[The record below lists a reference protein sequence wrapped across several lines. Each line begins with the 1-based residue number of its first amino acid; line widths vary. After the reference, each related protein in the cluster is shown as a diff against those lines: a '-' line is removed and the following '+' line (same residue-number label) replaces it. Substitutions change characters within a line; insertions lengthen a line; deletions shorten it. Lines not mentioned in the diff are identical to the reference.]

1 MKKRSRTIEITSP
14 PGSDDRPAVVQFN
27 LLTQSQGLGMQANG
41 IGRNAV
47 LAIIWTATTIW
58 LGTIQAWSQTL
69 PTVSA
74 SDAVLTSKLANANIW
89 QGQVGEGF
97 RSSVQT
103 VSLEVGAAAGFQA
116 FGGEQNHNLALA
128 SFSYGHMLGGVVG
141 DDHWYRGNWEIRGEL
156 FSGAQFSPSTESL
169 VGLTPH
175 LRYNFATG
183 TRWIPYVDGGAGV
196 TATSIGPP
204 DLSGTFEFNLQANT
218 GVNWF
223 VRDNIALTFE
233 AGYMHLS
240 CAGIHPPNQ
249 GLNCVKGMVGITWF
263 F

>member
-1 MKKRSRTIEITSP
+1 MKKQSQTIKITSP
-14 PGSDDRPAVVQFN
+14 PSSDDLPAVVQTN
-27 LLTQSQGLGMQANG
+27 LFIQTEGLGKQANG

-58 LGTIQAWSQTL
+58 LGTIQAWSQTS
-69 PTVSA
+69 PTDSA
-74 SDAVLTSKLANANIW
+74 SDAVLTSKPANTSIW
-89 QGQVGEGF
+89 QGDVGEGF

-128 SFSYGHMLGGVVG
+128 SLSYGHMLGGVVG
-141 DDHWYRGNWEIRGEL
+141 NDHWYRGNWEIRGEL

-175 LRYNFATG
+175 LRYNLATG
-183 TRWIPYVDGGAGV
+183 TRWVPFADLGAGV
-196 TATSIGPP
+196 SATSIGPP
-204 DLSGTFEFNLQANT
+204 DLSGTFEFNLQANS

-223 VRDNIALTFE
+223 LRDNVAITFE
-233 AGYMHLS
+233 VGYMHLS

-249 GLNCVKGMVGITWF
+249 GLNCVKGLVGITWF

>member
-1 MKKRSRTIEITSP
+1 MKARGRIFGNGFGCSAILAISWTIATI
-14 PGSDDRPAVVQFN
+14 
-27 LLTQSQGLGMQANG
+27 GLGTVQ
-41 IGRNAV
+41 V
-47 LAIIWTATTIW
+47 C
-58 LGTIQAWSQTL
+58 SQTL

-74 SDAVLTSKLANANIW
+74 SDAVLTSKPSNTNIW
-89 QGQVGEGF
+89 QGEVGEGF

-116 FGGEQNHNLALA
+116 FGGKQNHNLALA
-128 SFSYGHMLGGVVG
+128 SLSYGHMLGEVVG
-141 DDHWYRGNWEIRGEL
+141 NDHWYHGNWEVRGEL

-175 LRYNFATG
+175 LRYNWATG
-183 TRWIPYVDGGAGV
+183 TRWVPFTDLGAGV
-196 TATSIGPP
+196 SATSIGPP

-233 AGYMHLS
+233 AGYMHMS

-249 GLNCVKGMVGITWF
+249 GLNCVKGLVGITWF